1 MTPPSR
7 RPLRAALVL
16 AAALVVALVA
26 GPASVERPAAAAAAS
41 SSSSSSKDPR
51 LTQRLYVPSWPA
63 QRVDRDPRYRRIW
76 SRPQAVWL
84 TDSYP
89 GRAQVR
95 GVVARTVREARAQ
108 RRTPV
113 LVVYAITNRDCG
125 SYSAG
130 GYRPREY
137 RAYVREIAR
146 GLRGSRAMVVL
157 EPDALANLGAC
168 DTSATTGL
176 MTYATKRLSRAGAW
190 VYLDAGHSTWMP
202 APEMAARLKAAGVR
216 HARGFSTNVSN
227 FNRTF
232 REKRFG
238 DAVVRELGRRG
249 VAGKRYVVDTS
260 RNGGRHR
267 VSDGWCNP
275 STARLGRAPR
285 IVNRA
290 DRRGTL
296 DAYLWIKS
304 PGESDGSCRPGQ
316 PAAGQWWPA
325 GARRLLR

>member
-1 MTPPSR
+1 LSQPSPR
-7 RPLRAALVL
+7 SPRAALAL
-16 AAALVVALVA
+16 AAVLVAALVA
-26 GPASVERPAAAAAAS
+26 GPATVARPGASAVAA
-41 SSSSSSKDPR
+41 KDPR

-76 SRPQAVWL
+76 SQPQAVWL

-95 GVVARTVREARAQ
+95 RVVQQTVREARAQ

-130 GYRPREY
+130 GYGPREY
-137 RAYVREIAR
+137 RAFVDEVAR
-146 GLRGSRAMVVL
+146 GLRGSRPMVVL

-168 DTSATTGL
+168 DTSATTSL
-176 MTYATKRLSRAGAW
+176 MRYATKRLGRAGAW

-202 APEMAARLKAAGVR
+202 APAMAKRLKAAGVR

-227 FNRTF
+227 FNRSA
-232 REKRFG
+232 RERRFG
-238 DAVVRELGRRG
+238 DAVLRELARRG
-249 VAGKRYVVDTS
+249 VKGRRYVVDTS

-275 STARLGRAPR
+275 STARLGSRPR
-285 IVNRA
+285 VVNRTNA
-290 DRRGTL
+290 RGAL

>member
-1 MTPPSR
+1 MTQPSPR
-7 RPLRAALVL
+7 SLRAALAL
-16 AAALVVALVA
+16 AAALVVTLVA
-26 GPASVERPAAAAAAS
+26 GPAGLERPAATATAA
-41 SSSSSSKDPR
+41 KDPR
-51 LTQRLYVPSWPA
+51 VTQRLYVPSWPA

-76 SRPQAVWL
+76 SQPQAVWL

-89 GRAQVR
+89 GRAQVSR
-95 GVVARTVREARAQ
+95 VVAQTVREARGQ

-130 GYRPREY
+130 GYGPREY
-137 RAYVREIAR
+137 RAFVDEVAR

-168 DTSATTGL
+168 DTSATTRL
-176 MTYATKRLSRAGAW
+176 MRYATKRLRGAGAW
-190 VYLDAGHSTWMP
+190 VYLDAGHSSWVP
-202 APEMAARLKAAGVR
+202 AAEMANRLRSAGVR
-216 HARGFSTNVSN
+216 YARGFSTNVSN
-227 FNRTF
+227 FNRTA
-232 REKRFG
+232 RERRFG
-238 DAVVRELGRRG
+238 DAVVRELARRG
-249 VAGKRYVVDTS
+249 VKGRRYVIDTS

-267 VSDGWCNP
+267 VGDGWCNP
-275 STARLGRAPR
+275 STARLGSRPR
-285 IVNRA
+285 VVNRTNA
-290 DRRGTL
+290 RGTV

>member
-1 MTPPSR
+1 MTHLSR
-7 RPLRAALVL
+7 SLRAPLALVAVL
-16 AAALVVALVA
+16 VAALVVAPVA
-26 GPASVERPAAAAAAS
+26 LERPDAAAASS

-51 LTQRLYVPSWPA
+51 LTQRLYVPAWPA

-84 TDSYP
+84 TDGYP
-89 GRAQVR
+89 GLGQVR
-95 GVVARTVREARAQ
+95 QVVARTVREARGQ

-113 LVVYAITNRDCG
+113 FVVYAITNRDCG

-130 GYRPREY
+130 GLGPRDY
-137 RAYVREIAR
+137 RAFVREVAQ

-168 DTSATTGL
+168 DTSATTSL
-176 MTYATKRLSRAGAW
+176 MKYATSRLARAGAW

-202 APEMAARLKAAGVR
+202 AGTMAARLKAAGAR
-216 HARGFSTNVSN
+216 QARGFSTNVSN
-227 FNRTF
+227 FNRTASE
-232 REKRFG
+232 RRFG
-238 DAVVRELGRRG
+238 DAVVRELARRG
-249 VAGKRYVVDTS
+249 VKGARYVVDTS

-275 STARLGRAPR
+275 STARLGRSPR

-290 DRRGTL
+290 NARGTV

-304 PGESDGSCRPGQ
+304 PGESDGACRPGQ